1 MNRYLKQD
9 EKLPGE
15 DVISAIPYKPFSIL
29 IITDQRIIG
38 KRLLRIGPKRFE
50 GAVSFDKIVSVKYLP
65 GTPLISVPGIM
76 LQYKRENN
84 RIENVTI
91 RFPGF
96 TAKLAGF
103 DPEAAYHLIAK
114 RVDTKDEPAD

>member
-15 DVISAIPYKPFSIL
+15 ETISVIPYKPFSIL
-29 IITDQRIIG
+29 IITNQRIIG
-38 KRLLRIGPKRFE
+38 KRLLRMGPKRFE
-50 GAVSFDKIVSVKYLP
+50 GMVPFDKIVSVKYLP
-65 GTPLISVPGIM
+65 GTPLIAVPGIM
-76 LQYKRENN
+76 LEYKREDG
-84 RIENVTI
+84 RMESVTI

-103 DPEAAYHLIAK
+103 NPEAVYHLIAR
-114 RVDTKDEPAD
+114 RVDTKDEPAG